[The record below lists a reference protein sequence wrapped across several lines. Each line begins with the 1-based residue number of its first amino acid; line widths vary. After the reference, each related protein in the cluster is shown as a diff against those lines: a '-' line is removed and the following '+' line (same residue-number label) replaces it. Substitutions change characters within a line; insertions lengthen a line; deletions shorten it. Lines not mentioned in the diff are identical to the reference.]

1 MSAPAST
8 QDHLDI
14 EDIREGVVLLKNNAA
29 SAIVQTTAVNFDLL
43 SEIEQDAMIAG
54 YSQFLNSLTF
64 SLQVLI
70 RSRKLDISD
79 YVQKLEAAA
88 ETQANPYLKEQIN
101 LYKTYVAELIS
112 KNDVLDK
119 KFYLVIPYQ
128 ELSFRPQPSFLDA
141 VLVFLGLP
149 AKTRPRVNRRALL
162 ERARIQLDPKV
173 DQIMKQLSR
182 LGLKARRLNTQELVE
197 LFYDIYNP
205 NIAQENRLQGA
216 VAEYTTPMVQA
227 ALERS

>member
-1 MSAPAST
+1 MAVAST

-29 SAIVQTTAVNFDLL
+29 AAVVQTTAVNFDLL

-64 SLQVLI
+64 SVQVLV

-88 ETQANPYLKEQIN
+88 ESQANPYLKEQIA
-101 LYKTYVAELIS
+101 LYKIYVAELIS
-112 KNDVLDK
+112 KNEVLDK
-119 KFYLVIPYQ
+119 KFYLVTPYQ
-128 ELSFRPQPSFLDA
+128 ELSFKPQTSFGAA
-141 VLVFLGLP
+141 VLGFLGLP
-149 AKTRPRVNRRALL
+149 AKNRPRLNRRALL
-162 ERARIQLDPKV
+162 ERAKIQLDPKV
-173 DQIMKQLSR
+173 DQILKQLSR

-205 NIAQENRLQGA
+205 NIAQENRLQGE
-216 VAEYTTPMVQA
+216 VSDYTTPMVQA
-227 ALERS
+227 DVEK